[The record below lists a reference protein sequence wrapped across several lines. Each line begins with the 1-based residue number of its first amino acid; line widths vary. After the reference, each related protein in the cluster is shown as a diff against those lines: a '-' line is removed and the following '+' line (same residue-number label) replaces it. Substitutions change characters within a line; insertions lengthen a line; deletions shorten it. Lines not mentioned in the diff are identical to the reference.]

1 MAIDLERS
9 SQLHPTGTLGMRQGW
24 CSLKKIRLR
33 LITVITGKSTPGV
46 YTAVNKNMIEKCAE

>member
-24 CSLKKIRLR
+24 CSLKKN
-33 LITVITGKSTPGV
+33 TPEVDHGH
-46 YTAVNKNMIEKCAE
+46 YR